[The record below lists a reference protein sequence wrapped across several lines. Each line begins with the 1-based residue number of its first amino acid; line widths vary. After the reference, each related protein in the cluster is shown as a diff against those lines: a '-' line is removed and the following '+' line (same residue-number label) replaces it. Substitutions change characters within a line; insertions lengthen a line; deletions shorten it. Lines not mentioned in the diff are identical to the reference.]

1 MNKFPYQII
10 DIRTNPRKPGFIY
23 ATLIDDKGNLCVN
36 ATLDY
41 CVKWIEEKHSELF
54 SSDSDDTSHPGF
66 GPEADPDRDY
76 EGENTFGPD

>member
-1 MNKFPYQII
+1 MKSTFPYRIK
-10 DIRTNPRKPGFIY
+10 DIHTNSRKPGVIY
-23 ATLIDDKGNLCVN
+23 ATVVDDKGVLCVN

-41 CVKWIEEKHSELF
+41 CVKWIEGKHNELF
-54 SSDSDDTSHPGF
+54 SDNTSHPGF